1 MADDDE
7 RKNQVAGVVYFGCT
21 AVGWLGLIGSIGCA
35 VAGVTDHSLAG
46 AAAVF
51 MLASA
56 VAFGLLANAVLRR

>member
-1 MADDDE
+1 MADDE
-7 RKNQVAGVVYFGCT
+7 RSNQVAGVVYFGCT
-21 AVGWLGLIGSIGCA
+21 AVGWLSLVCSIGCS
-35 VAGVTDHSLAG
+35 VAAMSDRSLAG